1 MRMKTVIVPVIMALL
16 LVFPVLASASG
27 IIQDVENFTGKENV
41 TSWHLLGAKAAS
53 IAMEQLS
60 FTKGDENVLAM
71 TNAGYAIINGQ
82 TTEKC
87 IDGVTAVSGCT
98 VGKGNLLLIHRSK
111 EKPLWFAF
119 FKKDTKELVYLQ
131 VNNAVAGKPL
141 TEINKLTDKEI
152 FVKITKESIGLN
164 DLLNNPGQWE
174 EKVKNKVFEGN
185 EFSLIGIANVWAHP
199 KCTYDFLQVI
209 QFHNHVCPGVNS
221 GYLIIKY
228 LDKMLPLQPGQEYK
242 IIACPPWCK
251 DDAFQVILDTT
262 VGKKGIY
269 VKALTKEQEE
279 KLPPEAKTIAGLY
292 IRWDGKSGSGD
303 GLALGFDFDKVRKL
317 AGVADYSGPEWISK
331 LKMNMELMEYLD
343 NPETLITTLKRFKV
357 DADELAA
364 LQAAG
369 VNPLVEIGL
378 MKETKG
384 GADIV
389 LKIGAEAA
397 TKNGKT
403 VQLAQPAQIINDR
416 AMVPL
421 RFISEALGASVEWEE
436 DTQTVH
442 ITVN

>member
-1 MRMKTVIVPVIMALL
+1 MRMKVVVPLIMALL
-16 LVFPVLASASG
+16 LVFPGLAPAQG
-27 IIQDVENFTGKENV
+27 EVQDVENFIGKKNV
-41 TSWHLLGAKAAS
+41 TSLHLLGAKAAS

-60 FTKGDENVLAM
+60 FTKGDENVLAV

-131 VNNAVAGKPL
+131 VNDAVIGKPL
-141 TEINKLTDKEI
+141 TGVNALAGNEI
-152 FVKITKESIGLN
+152 FTNMSKANIDLN
-164 DLLNNPGQWE
+164 NLLNNPKKWE
-174 EKVKNKVFEGN
+174 EEMKNKVFGGN

-199 KCTYDFLQVI
+199 KCTYDFLQAI
-209 QFHNHVCPGVNS
+209 QFHNHVCPGVSS

-228 LDKMLPLQPGQEYK
+228 LDKKLPLQPGQEYK

-251 DDAFQVILDTT
+251 DDAFQAILDTT
-262 VGKKGIY
+262 VGKRGIY

-279 KLPPEAKTIAGLY
+279 KLPEEAKSIAGLY
-292 IRWDGKSGSGD
+292 IRWDGKSNSGD
-303 GLALGFDFDKVRKL
+303 GLALGFDFNKVRKL
-317 AGVADYSGPEWISK
+317 TGTDNYSGPSWIAK
-331 LKMNMELMEYLD
+331 LKMNMGLMDYLEK
-343 NPETLITTLKRFKV
+343 PEAFVTTIKHFKV

-369 VNPLVEIGL
+369 VNPLAKIGL
-378 MKETKG
+378 IKETG
-384 GADIV
+384 EETGII
-389 LKIGAEAA
+389 LKIGDKAA

-403 VQLAQPAQIINDR
+403 VQLSQPAQIINNKT
-416 AMVPL
+416 MVPL
-421 RFISEALGASVEWEE
+421 RFISEALEASVEWDG
-436 DTQTVH
+436 DTQTVR
-442 ITVN
+442 IIVN